1 VGLFIKSKPKFN
13 TFAKNIDEKMEEL
26 LKKFENKKPEIV
38 FEWKDEKTDAEGWI
52 VINSLRGGAAAGGTR
67 MRIGVTKDEVL
78 ALAKTMEVK
87 FTVAGPPIG
96 GGKSGINFDPRD
108 PRKKEVLKRWYAAAK
123 PLLKTYYGTGGDMN
137 VDEVHE
143 VIPMCE
149 EQGISFPLEGIVNG
163 HLRRDEK
170 GKMKIINQLKEGV
183 PLIVREESLTPNP
196 NNNYSVGDLITGYGV
211 SETILHYY
219 TIYGG
224 QVKGKRVIIQG
235 WGNVAG
241 AAAYYL
247 AQAGAVIVG
256 IIDKAG
262 GVVKSEGYSF
272 KEIQS
277 FLENRSSNFLETE
290 DMLSFKQANENIWS
304 VGAEIF
310 VPAAASRLLTQAQL
324 DAMVDNG
331 LEVISSGANVP
342 FADKEIFFGPISK
355 SADERVS
362 VLPDFIA
369 NCGMARV
376 FAYLMEDNVE
386 MTDKAIF
393 SDTSNCI
400 KNALTKSHAINNS
413 KTNISKT
420 AIEIALKQLV

>member
-1 VGLFIKSKPKFN
+1 
-13 TFAKNIDEKMEEL
+13 MEEL
-26 LKKFENKKPEIV
+26 LQKFEEKKPKLV
-38 FEWKDEKTDAEGWI
+38 FEWKDSETEAEGWI

-96 GGKSGINFDPRD
+96 GGKSGINFNPKD
-108 PRKKEVLKRWYAAAK
+108 PRKAGVLKRWYAAVS

-143 VIPMCE
+143 VIPICKE
-149 EQGISFPLEGIVNG
+149 NGIIFPLEGVVRG
-163 HLRRDEK
+163 HYKKDEANTI
-170 GKMKIINQLKEGV
+170 KIINQLSQGV
-183 PLIVREESLTPNP
+183 PLIVKDQHLTPNP
-196 NNNYSVGDLITGYGV
+196 DQDYSVGDLITGYGV
-211 SETILHYY
+211 SVAILHYY
-219 TIYGG
+219 DIYGG
-224 QVKGKRVIIQG
+224 DVKGKRVIIQG

-247 AQAGAVIVG
+247 AQAGAIIVG
-256 IIDKAG
+256 IIDKVG
-262 GVVKSEGYSF
+262 GIVNPEGYTF
-272 KEIQS
+272 EEIKS
-277 FLENRSSNFLETE
+277 LLEDRSSNFLEAE
-290 DMLSFKQANENIWS
+290 NMLSFEEINKTIWNI
-304 VGAEIF
+304 GAEIF
-310 VPAAASRLLTQAQL
+310 VPAAASRLLSQDQL
-324 DAMVDNG
+324 DNMVKNG

-342 FADKEIFFGPISK
+342 FADKEIFFGPISR

-376 FAYLMEDNVE
+376 FAYLMGDNIE
-386 MTDKAIF
+386 MSDTSIF
-393 SDTSNCI
+393 SDTSQTI
-400 KNALTKSHAINNS
+400 RKALEKSHAINSS

-420 AIEIALKQLV
+420 AFEIALKQLI

>member
-1 VGLFIKSKPKFN
+1 ML
-13 TFAKNIDEKMEEL
+13 EL
-26 LKKFENKKPEIV
+26 LKKFEDKKPEVV
-38 FEWKDEKTDAEGWI
+38 FEWKDEHTNAEGWI

-67 MRIGVTKDEVL
+67 MRVGVTRNEVL

-108 PRKKEVLKRWYAAAK
+108 PRKKEVLQRWYAAAK

-149 EQGISFPLEGIVNG
+149 EQGILFPLEGIVNG
-163 HLRRDEK
+163 HHRKDEK
-170 GKMKIINQLKEGV
+170 GKMKIINQLKAGV
-183 PLIVREESLTPNP
+183 PLIVKEKTLTPDP
-196 NNNYSVGDLITGYGV
+196 NKDYSVGDLITGYGV
-211 SETILHYY
+211 SEAILHYY
-219 TIYGG
+219 NIYGG
-224 QVKGKRVIIQG
+224 EVKGKRVIVQG

-247 AQAGAVIVG
+247 SQAGAIIVG
-256 IIDKAG
+256 IIDIGG
-262 GVVKSEGYSF
+262 GVINTEGYSF
-272 KEIQS
+272 SEIKD
-277 FLENRSSNFLETE
+277 LLTNRTSNFLEAE
-290 DMLSFKQANENIWS
+290 NMMSFEEVNKKIWS

-310 VPAAASRLLTQAQL
+310 VPAAASRLLSQSQL
-324 DAMVDNG
+324 NQMIDGG

-376 FAYLMEDNVE
+376 FAYLMEDNIE
-386 MTDKAIF
+386 ITDVAIF
-393 SDTSNCI
+393 KDTSDRI
-400 KNALTKSHAINNS
+400 GKALQDSYNNNNS
-413 KTNISKT
+413 KQNISKT
-420 AIEIALKQLV
+420 AFEIALKQLV

>member
-1 VGLFIKSKPKFN
+1 
-13 TFAKNIDEKMEEL
+13 MEEL
-26 LKKFENKKPEIV
+26 LKKFEDKKAEIV

-108 PRKKEVLKRWYAAAK
+108 PRKKDVLRRWYAAAK

-149 EQGISFPLEGIVNG
+149 EQGILFPLEGIVNG
-163 HLRRDEK
+163 HHRRDEQ
-170 GKMKIINQLKEGV
+170 GKMKIINQLKVGV
-183 PLIVREESLTPNP
+183 PLIVREASLTPNP
-196 NNNYSVGDLITGYGV
+196 DKDYSVGDLITGYGV

-219 TIYGG
+219 NIYGG
-224 QVKGKRVIIQG
+224 EVKGKRVIIQG

-247 AQAGAVIVG
+247 AQAGAIIVG
-256 IIDKAG
+256 IIDKSG
-262 GVVKSEGYSF
+262 GILKAEGYSF
-272 KEIQS
+272 NEIQS
-277 FLENRSSNFLETE
+277 LLENRSSNFLEIE
-290 DMLSFKQANENIWS
+290 DMLSFEQANEKIWS

-393 SDTSNCI
+393 SDTSDCI
-400 KNALTKSHAINNS
+400 KNALIKSHSINNN

-420 AIEIALKQLV
+420 AFEIALKQLV

>member
-1 VGLFIKSKPKFN
+1 ML
-13 TFAKNIDEKMEEL
+13 EL
-26 LKKFENKKPEIV
+26 LKKFEDKKPEVV
-38 FEWKDEKTDAEGWI
+38 FEWKDEHTNAEGWI

-67 MRIGVTKDEVL
+67 MRVGVTRDEVL

-108 PRKKEVLKRWYAAAK
+108 PRKKEVLQRWYAAAK

-149 EQGISFPLEGIVNG
+149 EQGILFPLEGIVNG
-163 HLRRDEK
+163 HHRKDEK
-170 GKMKIINQLKEGV
+170 GKMKIINQLKAGV
-183 PLIVREESLTPNP
+183 PLIVKEKTLTPDP
-196 NNNYSVGDLITGYGV
+196 NKDYSVGDLITGYGV
-211 SETILHYY
+211 SESILHYY
-219 TIYGG
+219 NIYGG
-224 QVKGKRVIIQG
+224 EVKGKRVIVQG

-247 AQAGAVIVG
+247 AQAGAIIVG
-256 IIDKAG
+256 IIDIGG
-262 GVVKSEGYSF
+262 GVINTEGYSF
-272 KEIQS
+272 SEIKD
-277 FLENRSSNFLETE
+277 LLTNRTSNFLEAE
-290 DMLSFKQANENIWS
+290 NMMSFEEINKKIWS

-310 VPAAASRLLTQAQL
+310 VPAAASRLLSQSQL
-324 DAMVDNG
+324 DQMIDGG

-342 FADKEIFFGPISK
+342 FADKEIFLGPISK

-376 FAYLMEDNVE
+376 FAYLMEDNIE
-386 MTDKAIF
+386 MTDVAIF
-393 SDTSNCI
+393 KDTSDRI
-400 KNALTKSHAINNS
+400 GKALQDSYNNNS
-413 KTNISKT
+413 SKQNISKT
-420 AIEIALKQLV
+420 AFEIALKQLV

>member
-1 VGLFIKSKPKFN
+1 
-13 TFAKNIDEKMEEL
+13 MEDL
-26 LKKFENKKPEIV
+26 LKKFEDKKPEVV

-78 ALAKTMEVK
+78 ALAKTMEIK

-108 PRKKEVLKRWYAAAK
+108 PRKKEVLQRWYAAVK

-143 VIPMCE
+143 VMPICKE
-149 EQGISFPLEGIVNG
+149 NGILFPLEGIVRG
-163 HLRRDEK
+163 YHKKDEE
-170 GKMKIINQLKEGV
+170 GTMKIINRLSEGV
-183 PLIVREESLTPNP
+183 PLIVRDEKLTPNP
-196 NNNYSVGDLITGYGV
+196 NKDYSVGDLITGYGV
-211 SETILHYY
+211 SEAILHYY
-219 TIYGG
+219 NIYGG
-224 QVKGKRVIIQG
+224 DVKGKRVIIQG

-247 AQAGAVIVG
+247 AQAGAIIVG
-256 IIDKAG
+256 IIDKVG
-262 GVVKSEGYSF
+262 GVVNPDGYTFDEVKSLFED
-272 KEIQS
+272 
-277 FLENRSSNFLETE
+277 RTSNFLEA
-290 DMLSFKQANENIWS
+290 DNMLSFEEANEKVWK

-310 VPAAASRLLTQAQL
+310 VPAAASRLLLQKQL
-324 DAMVDNG
+324 DRMVDNG

-376 FAYLMEDNVE
+376 FAYLMGDNIE

-393 SDTSNCI
+393 ADSSETI
-400 KNALTKSHAINNS
+400 RKALEKSHAINNS
-413 KTNISKT
+413 KTHISKT
-420 AIEIALKQLV
+420 AFEIALKQLV

>member
-1 VGLFIKSKPKFN
+1 
-13 TFAKNIDEKMEEL
+13 MEEL

-108 PRKKEVLKRWYAAAK
+108 PRKKEVLRRWYSAAK

-149 EQGISFPLEGIVNG
+149 EQGILFPLEGIVNG
-163 HLRRDEK
+163 HHRRDEQ
-170 GKMKIINQLKEGV
+170 GKMKIINQLKVGV
-183 PLIVREESLTPNP
+183 PLVVRDKSLTPNP
-196 NNNYSVGDLITGYGV
+196 NKDYSVGDLITGYGV

-219 TIYGG
+219 NIYGG
-224 QVKGKRVIIQG
+224 EVKGKRVIIQG

-247 AQAGAVIVG
+247 AQAGAIIVG

-262 GVVKSEGYSF
+262 GIVKSEGYSF
-272 KEIQS
+272 EEIKS
-277 FLENRSSNFLETE
+277 LLENRSSNFLETE
-290 DMLSFKQANENIWS
+290 NMLSFEDANEKIWN

-310 VPAAASRLLTQAQL
+310 VPAAASRLLTQTQL
-324 DAMVDNG
+324 DSMIDNG

-393 SDTSNCI
+393 ADTSNCI
-400 KNALTKSHAINNS
+400 KNALIKSHSINNS
-413 KTNISKT
+413 KINISKT
-420 AIEIALKQLV
+420 AFEIALKQLV

>member
-1 VGLFIKSKPKFN
+1 
-13 TFAKNIDEKMEEL
+13 MEEL
-26 LKKFENKKPEIV
+26 LKKFEDKKPEIV

-67 MRIGVTKDEVL
+67 MRVGVTKDEVL

-96 GGKSGINFDPRD
+96 GGKSGINFDPSD
-108 PRKKEVLKRWYAAAK
+108 ARKKEVLRRWYAATK

-149 EQGISFPLEGIVNG
+149 EQGILFPLEGIVNG
-163 HLRRDEK
+163 HQRRDEQ
-170 GKMKIINQLKEGV
+170 GKMKIINQLKVGV

-196 NNNYSVGDLITGYGV
+196 NKDYSVGDLITGYGV

-219 TIYGG
+219 NIYGG
-224 QVKGKRVIIQG
+224 EVKEKRVIIQG

-241 AAAYYL
+241 ASAYYL
-247 AQAGAVIVG
+247 AQAGAIIVG

-262 GVVKSEGYSF
+262 GIVKSEGYSF
-272 KEIQS
+272 EEIKS
-277 FLENRSSNFLETE
+277 LLENRSSNFLEAE
-290 DMLSFKQANENIWS
+290 NILSFEQANEKVWN

-310 VPAAASRLLTQAQL
+310 VPAAASRLLTQTQL
-324 DAMVDNG
+324 DSMIDNG

-393 SDTSNCI
+393 ADTSDCI
-400 KNALTKSHAINNS
+400 KNALIKSHSINNS

-420 AIEIALKQLV
+420 AFEIALKQLV

>member
-1 VGLFIKSKPKFN
+1 
-13 TFAKNIDEKMEEL
+13 MEEL
-26 LKKFENKKPEIV
+26 LKKFEDKEPEIV

-67 MRIGVTKDEVL
+67 MRVGVTKDEVL

-149 EQGISFPLEGIVNG
+149 EQGILFPLEGIVNG
-163 HLRRDEK
+163 HHRRDEQ

-196 NNNYSVGDLITGYGV
+196 NKDYSVGDLITGYGV

-219 TIYGG
+219 NIYGG

-247 AQAGAVIVG
+247 AQAGAIIVG

-262 GVVKSEGYSF
+262 GIVKSEGYSF
-272 KEIQS
+272 EEIKS
-277 FLENRSSNFLETE
+277 LLENRSSNFLEAE
-290 DMLSFKQANENIWS
+290 NILSFEQANEKVWN

-310 VPAAASRLLTQAQL
+310 VPAAASRLLTQTQL
-324 DAMVDNG
+324 DFMIDNG

-386 MTDKAIF
+386 MTDIAIF
-393 SDTSNCI
+393 ADTSDCI
-400 KNALTKSHAINNS
+400 KNALIKSHSINNS
-413 KTNISKT
+413 KINISKT
-420 AIEIALKQLV
+420 AFEIALKQLV

>member
-1 VGLFIKSKPKFN
+1 
-13 TFAKNIDEKMEEL
+13 MEEL
-26 LKKFENKKPEIV
+26 LKKFEDKKPVVV
-38 FEWKDEKTDAEGWI
+38 FEWKDTETDAEGWI

-67 MRIGVTKDEVL
+67 MRIGVTRNEVL

-96 GGKSGINFDPRD
+96 GGKSGINFDPSD
-108 PRKKEVLKRWYAAAK
+108 PRKKEVLRRWYAAAK

-143 VIPMCE
+143 VMPMCE
-149 EQGISFPLEGIVNG
+149 EQGILFPLEGIVNG
-163 HLRRDEK
+163 HHRRDEN
-170 GKMKIINQLKEGV
+170 GKMKIINQLKAGV

-196 NNNYSVGDLITGYGV
+196 NKDYCVGDLITGYGV
-211 SETILHYY
+211 SETIIHYY
-219 TIYGG
+219 SIYGG
-224 QVKGKRVIIQG
+224 ELKGKRVIIQG

-247 AQAGAVIVG
+247 AQAGAIIVG
-256 IIDKAG
+256 IIDKSG
-262 GVVKSEGYSF
+262 GLVKAQGYSF
-272 KEIQS
+272 EEIKS
-277 FLENRSSNFLETE
+277 LLENRSSNFLET
-290 DMLSFKQANENIWS
+290 DNMLSFEQANEKIWN

-310 VPAAASRLLTQAQL
+310 VPAAASRLLTQTQL
-324 DAMVDNG
+324 DSMIDNG

-393 SDTSNCI
+393 ADTSDCI
-400 KNALTKSHAINNS
+400 KNALIKSHSINNS
-413 KTNISKT
+413 KINISKT
-420 AIEIALKQLV
+420 AFEIALKQLV

>member
-1 VGLFIKSKPKFN
+1 
-13 TFAKNIDEKMEEL
+13 MEEL
-26 LKKFENKKPEIV
+26 LKKFEDKKPEIV
-38 FEWKDEKTDAEGWI
+38 FEWKDEETNAEGWI

-108 PRKKEVLKRWYAAAK
+108 PRKKEVLRRWYAAVK

-149 EQGISFPLEGIVNG
+149 EQGILFPLEGIVNG
-163 HLRRDEK
+163 HHGRDEA

-183 PLIVREESLTPNP
+183 PLIVRNKNLTPSTDKD
-196 NNNYSVGDLITGYGV
+196 YSVGDLITGYGV

-219 TIYGG
+219 NIYGG
-224 QVKGKRVIIQG
+224 DVKGKRVIIQG

-247 AQAGAVIVG
+247 AQAGAIIVG
-256 IIDKAG
+256 VIDIGG
-262 GVVKSEGYSF
+262 GVINNDGYTLEEIKSL
-272 KEIQS
+272 
-277 FLENRSSNFLETE
+277 LEDRSSNFLEAE
-290 DMLSFKQANENIWS
+290 NMLTFEQANEKIWS

-324 DAMVDNG
+324 DAMIDNG

-376 FAYLMEDNVE
+376 FAYLMENNVE

-393 SDTSNCI
+393 TDTSDCI
-400 KNALTKSHAINNS
+400 KNALIKSHSINNS

-420 AIEIALKQLV
+420 AFEIALKQLV

>member
-1 VGLFIKSKPKFN
+1 ML
-13 TFAKNIDEKMEEL
+13 EL
-26 LKKFENKKPEIV
+26 LKKFEDKKPEVV
-38 FEWKDEKTDAEGWI
+38 FEWKDEHTNAEGWI

-67 MRIGVTKDEVL
+67 MRVGVTRNEVL

-108 PRKKEVLKRWYAAAK
+108 PRKKEVLQRWYAAAK

-149 EQGISFPLEGIVNG
+149 EQGILFPLEGIVNG
-163 HLRRDEK
+163 HHRKDEK
-170 GKMKIINQLKEGV
+170 GKMKIINQLKAGV
-183 PLIVREESLTPNP
+183 PLIVKETNLTPDP
-196 NNNYSVGDLITGYGV
+196 NKDYSVGDLITGYGV
-211 SETILHYY
+211 SEAILHYY
-219 TIYGG
+219 NIYGG
-224 QVKGKRVIIQG
+224 EVKGKRVIVQG

-247 AQAGAVIVG
+247 SQAGAIIVG
-256 IIDKAG
+256 IIDIGG
-262 GVVKSEGYSF
+262 GVINTEGFSFSEI
-272 KEIQS
+272 KD
-277 FLENRSSNFLETE
+277 LLTNRTSNFLEAE
-290 DMLSFKQANENIWS
+290 NMMSFEEVNKKIWS

-310 VPAAASRLLTQAQL
+310 VPAAASRLISQSQL
-324 DAMVDNG
+324 NQMING
-331 LEVISSGANVP
+331 ELEVISSGANVP

-376 FAYLMEDNVE
+376 FAYLMEDNIE
-386 MTDKAIF
+386 ITDVAIF
-393 SDTSNCI
+393 KDTSDRI
-400 KNALTKSHAINNS
+400 GKALQDSYNNNS
-413 KTNISKT
+413 SKQNISKT
-420 AIEIALKQLV
+420 AFEIALKQLV